1 MTAPP
6 LTERVLAGDIPAVAR
21 MISRIEQRVPGVAEQ
36 TAELYPL
43 TGRAHIVGITG
54 APGSGKST
62 LVQRIAAEQRR
73 RDRTVGIIAVDPS
86 SPFSGG
92 SILGDRIRMS
102 ALAGDPGVF
111 IRSMATRG
119 TLGGLAHAT
128 ADAVT
133 VLDASGKDV
142 ILIETVGVGQDE
154 VEIVRAAHTTV
165 VVSVPGLGDDVQAIK
180 AGVLEIADIHVV
192 NKADREGAERVRAQL
207 RDMLRMVMPVGPAAW
222 SVPVQPTV
230 AERGDGVVELCD
242 LLDAHRAWLAES
254 GTLEARERQIAE
266 TRVLAVVDD
275 LVRRRLVEPR
285 GEDFDQIVE
294 EVARRKLNPVR
305 AATTLLDAN
314 VGRQTR

>member
-1 MTAPP
+1 MTGSA
-6 LTERVLAGDIPAVAR
+6 LSERVLAGHVPAVAR
-21 MISRIEQRVPGVAEQ
+21 MISRIEQRAPGVAEQ
-36 TAELYPL
+36 TAELYPV

-73 RDRTVGIIAVDPS
+73 RKRTVGIIAVDPS

-92 SILGDRIRMS
+92 SILGDRIRMG

-119 TLGGLAHAT
+119 ALGGLARAT

-133 VLDASGKDV
+133 ILDASGKDV

-154 VEIVRAAHTTV
+154 VEIVRASHTTV
-165 VVSVPGLGDDVQAIK
+165 VVSVPGMGDDVQAIK
-180 AGVLEIADIHVV
+180 AGVLEIADVHVV
-192 NKADREGAERVRAQL
+192 NKADREGADRVRAQL
-207 RDMLRMVMPVGPAAW
+207 RDMLRMVMPAAVDAW
-222 SVPVQPTV
+222 NVPVHPTV
-230 AERGDGVVELCD
+230 AERGDGVADLCD
-242 LLDAHRAWLAES
+242 LLDDHRAWLVES
-254 GTLEARERQIAE
+254 GTLEARERQIAA

-275 LVRRRLVEPR
+275 LVRQRLVEPR

-314 VGRQTR
+314 VGRQTT